1 MTPRYKDFL
10 NQPILSLSKTDHL
23 TGRDFVQ
30 GGTLIVGDPG
40 SGKSSTSSKQIICA
54 FMRAGMGGVL
64 HTVKSEDTANY
75 LEYARECGR
84 EKDVIVFSEESG
96 LTFDPLAYE
105 WSRTTGRGAGS
116 IESCIDYFSTL
127 LSIGKPQG
135 GGAESRFWD
144 LAAEQLMR
152 NAIQL
157 IKLAGESLSIVNI
170 ARAIASFPQQ
180 ANEQEDRAWQDRSYT
195 ASLIEDIRRK
205 QDSITADQWQ
215 DLDVSTDFIFDRW
228 PNLDPRP
235 RSSIEMTFAGLA
247 DKFMYN
253 PMRKIFASGTFSFTP
268 EETTHKRKILI
279 IDFPVLEYGKETA
292 RLIQIMVKLTFQRAW
307 LRHKYTPGC
316 CHGAFLVQ
324 DEFQLLTSRFES
336 HFAQTCRGS
345 GIAMLCI
352 TQTILNLAEELG
364 ETQPGSKTKAFL
376 GNLGLKIAHRTTCF
390 DTATYFADVIG
401 KEWKFVGNFSSGS
414 GSEAGQSQASV
425 GGSHQLV
432 HVVDPIEF
440 TRLQRPDST
449 NPNATAIVYRGG
461 DIFHATKTERNTQG
475 RNFLRVSFTRE

>member
-1 MTPRYKDFL
+1 MSPRYKNFL
-10 NQPILSLSKTDHL
+10 DQPILSLSGQDHL

-84 EKDVIVFSEESG
+84 EKDVVVFSEESG
-96 LTFDPLAYE
+96 LQFDPLAYE
-105 WSRTTGRGAGS
+105 WSRPTGRGAAS
-116 IESCIDYFSTL
+116 IEACIDYFSTL
-127 LSIGKPQG
+127 LSVGKPQG
-135 GGAESRFWD
+135 GGGESRFWE

-157 IKLAGESLSIVNI
+157 IKLAGEPLSIVNI
-170 ARAIASFPQQ
+170 SRVISSFPAQPGQQ
-180 ANEQEDRAWQDRSYT
+180 EEGSWQDGSYT
-195 ASLIEDIRRK
+195 ASLIEAIRERR
-205 QDSITADQWQ
+205 QSVTEQQWQ
-215 DLDVSTDFIFDRW
+215 DLDIATDFIFDRW

-235 RSSIEMTFAGLA
+235 RSSIEMTFAGMA
-247 DKFMYN
+247 DKFLFH
-253 PMRKIFASGTFSFTP
+253 PLRHIFASGKYSFTP
-268 EETTHKRKILI
+268 EQTTHDRKII
-279 IDFPVLEYGKETA
+279 IVDFPVLEYGKETA

-345 GIAMLCI
+345 GIAMVCI

-376 GNLGLKIAHRTTCF
+376 SNLGLKLAHRTTCP

-401 KEWKFVGNFSSGS
+401 KEWRYVDSFT
-414 GSEAGQSQASV
+414 AGGAHDGGQGHTSV
-425 GGSHQLV
+425 GGARQYV
-432 HVVDPIEF
+432 HIVDPAQFSKLE
-440 TRLQRPDST
+440 RPDSDS
-449 NPNATAIVYRGG
+449 PYATAIVYRGG
-461 DIFHATKTERNTQG
+461 EIFNATKTERNPLGQ
-475 RNFLRVSFTRE
+475 NFLRVAFTR